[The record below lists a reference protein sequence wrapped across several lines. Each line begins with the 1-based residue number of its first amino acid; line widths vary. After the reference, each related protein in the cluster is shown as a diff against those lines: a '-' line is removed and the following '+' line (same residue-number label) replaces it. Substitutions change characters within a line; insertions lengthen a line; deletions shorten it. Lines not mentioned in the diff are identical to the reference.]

1 MRVDGLPDPAYPPGR
16 SLGGAEIARIVV
28 VDAATALDPGHRF
41 DTVQALGGVSSATV
55 SPPGYGL
62 ELCRVAVGARAR
74 LAWSESHG
82 DEGVYVVSGAVE
94 VDGRVCPED
103 GAVVVESG
111 VPAALR
117 AVEDAEL
124 VHVRQAGELSGGR
137 GSLVHVVGPSGWAV
151 SGREAGLETRW
162 FTDST
167 CPTCAIALL
176 HVRHDGAD
184 RRVRAH
190 SHSQDEII
198 HVLAGSITLG
208 SRVLGPGSSL
218 CIPADVRYA
227 FTGGPQG
234 YAYLNYRAAASWMTF
249 EPHSQPLLEGG
260 VALGG
265 EIVADLR

>member
-1 MRVDGLPDPAYPPGR
+1 
-16 SLGGAEIARIVV
+16 VV
-28 VDAATALDPGHRF
+28 VDAATAMEPGHRF
-41 DTVQALGGVSSATV
+41 DTVAVAGALRSATV
-55 SPPGYGL
+55 SASGYGL
-62 ELCRVAVGARAR
+62 QLCRVDMDPGAS
-74 LAWSESHG
+74 LAWTARHG
-82 DEGVYVVSGAVE
+82 DEGLYVVRGAVE
-94 VDGRVCPED
+94 VDGRVCPAD

-111 VPAALR
+111 VAATLT
-117 AVEDAEL
+117 AVQATQL
-124 VHVRQAGELSGGR
+124 VHLRSTGDAQAAR
-137 GSLVHVVGPSGWAV
+137 GSLVHVVGPAGWAV

-167 CPTCAIALL
+167 CPTCSIALL

-198 HVLAGSITLG
+198 HMLSGSIALG

-227 FTGGPQG
+227 FVGGARG
-234 YAYLNYRAAASWMTF
+234 YAYLNYRAAASWMTY
-249 EPHSQPLLEGG
+249 EPRSAPVLEGG